1 MRMVNG
7 VITEGNNCIY
17 SMGKTEGQYK
27 GQRRLLCSEAIE
39 LKGVNEFTSQR
50 GSKNLEGQKVVFVP
64 VDGSEIRKQYSKKLE
79 NLMRVRDLDGQ
90 LISGYRTINS

>member
-1 MRMVNG
+1 MVNG

-27 GQRRLLCSEAIE
+27 GQRRLLCSD
-39 LKGVNEFTSQR
+39 QR

>member
-1 MRMVNG
+1 MVNG

-64 VDGSEIRKQYSKKLE
+64 VDGSEIKQEAREFNEGKGLRWATDK
-79 NLMRVRDLDGQ
+79 R
-90 LISGYRTINS
+90 I

>member
-27 GQRRLLCSEAIE
+27 GQRRLLCSD
-39 LKGVNEFTSQR
+39 QR

-64 VDGSEIRKQYSKKLE
+64 VDGSEIKQEAREFNEGKGLRWATDK
-79 NLMRVRDLDGQ
+79 R
-90 LISGYRTINS
+90 I